1 MEYHFKEGE
10 IYSLLLGRLK
20 EIAGPS
26 DGSSRQDDDPG
37 TRPLTMAE
45 LVSRMAS
52 PTGPSAGPA
61 ETILRVGP
69 LELDLIERTARRG
82 DRPIDLLPREFR
94 LLKYMMQRSGELV
107 TRANLFEDV
116 WHYKFVPRSNLVDV
130 HIGRLRRKV
139 DGPNEA
145 AMIRNIR
152 GAGFVLDATPS
163 RKLLRDAD
171 STRI

>member
-1 MEYHFKEGE
+1 MEYHFKEAE
-10 IYSLLLGRLK
+10 IHSLLLSTLEKIVDRQNHDPGGRPLAIA
-20 EIAGPS
+20 ELISSMAALAGPPA
-26 DGSSRQDDDPG
+26 GS
-37 TRPLTMAE
+37 
-45 LVSRMAS
+45 
-52 PTGPSAGPA
+52 A
-61 ETILRVGP
+61 ETILHVGS

-139 DGPNEA
+139 DGPNDA
-145 AMIRNIR
+145 PMIRNIR